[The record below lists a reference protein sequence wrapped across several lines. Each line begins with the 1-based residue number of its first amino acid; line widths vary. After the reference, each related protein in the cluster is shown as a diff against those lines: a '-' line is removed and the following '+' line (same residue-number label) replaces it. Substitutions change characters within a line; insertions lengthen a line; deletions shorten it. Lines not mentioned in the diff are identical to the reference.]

1 MGATSFLYD
10 IIIDTLLLL
19 QLYIEITIDNVN
31 NYYY

>member
-1 MGATSFLYD
+1 MGATLFLYD

-31 NYYY
+31 NYY

>member
-19 QLYIEITIDNVN
+19 QLHIEITIDNVN
-31 NYYY
+31 NNYY

>member
-31 NYYY
+31 NNYY

>member
-1 MGATSFLYD
+1 MRATSFLYD

-31 NYYY
+31 NYY

>member
-31 NYYY
+31 NYY